1 LRIKVIKRKVPI
13 KESGY
18 YFSALGNETIIR
30 NHIAYFEKM
39 LVEEVSGLKDMGI
52 EISFAYYP
60 NFAAWI
66 RFYSELVSNSL
77 YWRLFRYEGDWEPI
91 RDLSFGKVRDMMV
104 ERIKK
109 ETVLLAARIDQNELA
124 SMKEAI
130 NLILNL
136 RHSFQHGGVPNLM
149 RDLWYESSEEKLVRM
164 LNPKNYK
171 ETKEIFAKAE
181 KLIKLMPQPTIVITE

>member
-1 LRIKVIKRKVPI
+1 VIKRKVPI
-13 KESGY
+13 KESSY
-18 YFSALGNETIIR
+18 CLSAWVNEHIIR

-39 LVEEVSGLKDMGI
+39 PVEEVSGLKNREI

-66 RFYSELVSNSL
+66 RFCSKLVSNSL
-77 YWRLFRYEGDWEPI
+77 FWKLFRYKGDSNQI
-91 RDLSFGKVRDMMV
+91 RDLSLGKVRDMMI
-104 ERIKK
+104 ERIKN

-149 RDLWYESSEEKLVRM
+149 RDLWYESREEKLVRM

-171 ETKEIFAKAE
+171 ETKEIFVKAE
-181 KLIKLMPQPTIVITE
+181 KLIKLFLQPPIIITEK